1 MALNKEDNQ
10 NKDNQ
15 NKEDCN
21 DASICHSVDIR
32 SQTIEEF
39 LDHEKNTNRKDS
51 WNKLDRTTK
60 LQKLHHFAEKYG
72 KDQSLSSKDIKSLKQ
87 FLKISLD
94 KQKLQKTKEVTY
106 DKNNGLIKHVPGLI
120 FNNISN
126 QYTLRNL
133 DRKVSTLKSLTP
145 TTKPVL

>member
-1 MALNKEDNQ
+1 MALNIEDNQ
-10 NKDNQ
+10 I
-15 NKEDCN
+15 KEDSNDTNGCN
-21 DASICHSVDIR
+21 SIDIP

-39 LDHEKNTNRKDS
+39 LDNEKNTNRKDS

-60 LQKLHHFAEKYG
+60 LQKLHHFAENYG

-87 FLKISLD
+87 FFKVSLD
-94 KQKLQKTKEVTY
+94 KQKLQKTKEVIY
-106 DKNNGLIKHVPGLI
+106 DKNNGLIKSVPGLM